1 MVKKEIEMKKYNG
14 FQERVINE
22 LEELNEKL
30 SKLSDFLQTEFY
42 DSLPQIEQDML
53 LMQKNVMTVYANIL
67 ASRISRF

>member
-42 DSLPQIEQDML
+42 DSLPQVEQDML